1 MWHSQQGNSFCIY
14 VCMTMQIVILDGQT
28 WNIHT
33 LHICVIV
40 DNYCHVPVYKVW
52 KYLYI
57 TLHIRCELKA
67 LRRVVEIISSDCTI
81 LFCRTNLALFIN
93 ILFGWK
99 VASTVW
105 AVYAIMYYYYS
116 MLILKQRYLT
126 YKHDVYRALQ
136 SGVHY
141 CTNVRNIRRE
151 NGNIRVFLSHLLSV
165 IFLYIFLYL
174 RTKYL
179 TMKTM
184 EAWVYILS
192 LHSEPKRITI
202 T

>member
-1 MWHSQQGNSFCIY
+1 M
-14 VCMTMQIVILDGQT
+14 
-28 WNIHT
+28 
-33 LHICVIV
+33 
-40 DNYCHVPVYKVW
+40 
-52 KYLYI
+52 
-57 TLHIRCELKA
+57 KA

-81 LFCRTNLALFIN
+81 LFCRTNLALFIS

-105 AVYAIMYYYYS
+105 AVYAIMYYYYYS
-116 MLILKQRYLT
+116 VLILKQRYLT
-126 YKHDVYRALQ
+126 YKHDVYRAIQ

-151 NGNIRVFLSHLLSV
+151 NGNIRVFLSHPLLV

-179 TMKTM
+179 AMKTT
-184 EAWVYILS
+184 EAWVYYLTHFEPS
-192 LHSEPKRITI
+192 LWTKEDHYYIMTTFSVWEKATGSCCVGYLMGLYRWEM
-202 T
+202 